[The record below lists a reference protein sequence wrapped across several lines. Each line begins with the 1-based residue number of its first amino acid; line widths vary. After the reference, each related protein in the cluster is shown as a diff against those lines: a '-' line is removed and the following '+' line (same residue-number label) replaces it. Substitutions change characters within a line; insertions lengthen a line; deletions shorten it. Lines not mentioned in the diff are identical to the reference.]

1 MNEYNYKNVY
11 SNSEKKT
18 NPIKKEHPTSKLQV
32 PRDKKLR
39 KKKSAQ
45 STYYIGQKMKNYR
58 VSKRLATIKDKD
70 KRSKSDEIVK
80 RNESPRLGVVPGP
93 VHTPLT
99 SSAPTFAGKPTK
111 VKPGVLRRVASRYFF
126 LYGAY
131 CCLVYAGLSRSVA
144 KLFVY

>member
-1 MNEYNYKNVY
+1 MDEYNYKNVY

-80 RNESPRLGVVPGP
+80 LKLSEMN
-93 VHTPLT
+93 
-99 SSAPTFAGKPTK
+99 
-111 VKPGVLRRVASRYFF
+111 RRDWAWYPA
-126 LYGAY
+126 LYT
-131 CCLVYAGLSRSVA
+131 RP
-144 KLFVY
+144 

>member
-1 MNEYNYKNVY
+1 MDEYNYKNVY

-80 RNESPRLGVVPGP
+80 LKLSEMNRRDWAWYPALYTRPW
-93 VHTPLT
+93 PLQRPP
-99 SSAPTFAGKPTK
+99 SQ
-111 VKPGVLRRVASRYFF
+111 VNLRRWNQVCFEGWRVGISFYME
-126 LYGAY
+126 LI
-131 CCLVYAGLSRSVA
+131 VV
-144 KLFVY
+144 